1 MGLRNE
7 EIKFRVSKDEKDA
20 IYSLCFRNQKLSE
33 SIRKVLLDR
42 AVDFE
47 SSSKRKIAMYNSERS
62 SIFEEIS
69 KLKLKIRALEVE
81 DKLLLEKIEKEVD
94 GTKIFS
100 SGESLSYSAK
110 KTKLHNVDVKYNTL
124 EVPRGGEYFIQ
135 LSDSSKVWINS
146 ESKLKY
152 PIQFAG
158 DLRTVELSG
167 EAYFEVITDSDR
179 PFQVISDGQLVEVL
193 GTKFNISS
201 YKEDQLIY
209 TTLLEGKVQVSSLE
223 NPEEPVIGIIQ

>member
-7 EIKFRVSKDEKDA
+7 EIKFRVSKDEKEA

-47 SSSKRKIAMYNSERS
+47 SSSQRKIAMYNSERN

-94 GTKIFS
+94 KNG
-100 SGESLSYSAK
+100 
-110 KTKLHNVDVKYNTL
+110 
-124 EVPRGGEYFIQ
+124 R
-135 LSDSSKVWINS
+135 
-146 ESKLKY
+146 
-152 PIQFAG
+152 
-158 DLRTVELSG
+158 
-167 EAYFEVITDSDR
+167 
-179 PFQVISDGQLVEVL
+179 
-193 GTKFNISS
+193 
-201 YKEDQLIY
+201 
-209 TTLLEGKVQVSSLE
+209 
-223 NPEEPVIGIIQ
+223 